1 MGCWGR
7 GGYDLSTLYENFQE
21 LNKIKGKMLLI
32 LAFKIVNFL
41 KVPFTLALQGLDL
54 LHFNY
59 YDSLK
64 NVLIPL

>member
-1 MGCWGR
+1 
-7 GGYDLSTLYENFQE
+7 
-21 LNKIKGKMLLI
+21 MLLI